1 MFSIQPLGLGSAEEE
16 LGAVRVGTSVGHG
29 EDSWPSVLQLKVLV
43 LKLCAVNGLS
53 SSSITSSKVSSL
65 THKVGNDTMEGPF
78 TAQCASAESSRP

>member
-43 LKLCAVNGLS
+43 LELGAVNRL
-53 SSSITSSKVSSL
+53 SSL
-65 THKVGNDTMEGPF
+65 THKVRNDTMEGG
-78 TAQCASAESSRP
+78 TLESVALPH